1 MLTRKDVEQLY
12 KFIRGS
18 NLQETEFDFD
28 YESEYIVV
36 KFTESSQTVA
46 VVCSCFMEVIN
57 EAEQG
62 MTDEE
67 LLFQLSRYSRVV
79 KLVKV

>member
-1 MLTRKDVEQLY
+1 MLTRKDVEELY
-12 KFIRGS
+12 KFIRMS

-28 YESEYIVV
+28 YESEYVVV
-36 KFTESSQTVA
+36 KFTESSKSVA
-46 VVCSCFMEVIN
+46 VVCSRFMEVIN
-57 EAEQG
+57 DAGRG

-79 KLVKV
+79 KLVLV